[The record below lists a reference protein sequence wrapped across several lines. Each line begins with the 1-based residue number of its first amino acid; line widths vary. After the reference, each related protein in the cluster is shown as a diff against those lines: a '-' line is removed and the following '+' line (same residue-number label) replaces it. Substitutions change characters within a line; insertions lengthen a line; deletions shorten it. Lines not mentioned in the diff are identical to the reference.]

1 MDLTSKQKILKW
13 NVEILNWNIGQFFYV
28 LGIRKAFNDKILSA
42 KFMEH
47 KVYNFMYP

>member
-1 MDLTSKQKILKW
+1 MDLTSKRKILKR
-13 NVEILNWNIGQFFYV
+13 NIETLNWNIGQFVSV

-47 KVYNFMYP
+47 KVCNFIYP